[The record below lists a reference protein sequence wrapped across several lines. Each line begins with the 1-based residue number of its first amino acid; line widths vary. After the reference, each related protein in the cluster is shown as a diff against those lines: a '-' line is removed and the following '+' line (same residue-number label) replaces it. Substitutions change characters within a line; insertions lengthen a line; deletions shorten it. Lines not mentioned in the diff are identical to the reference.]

1 MVDVVLSP
9 DALRAFA
16 VFAEHRNFTR
26 AATELAISQPAL
38 HVKVRKLGDA
48 LGRPLYRREGR
59 KLELT
64 PDGEAVARFANR
76 LDRET
81 AGFLAGL
88 RADDDTRPVVLA
100 AGEGA
105 YLYLLGDAVRRLA
118 DRAGSRLRLLTAG
131 TTDMLAAV
139 RTGRASLGVGVL
151 DTLPDDLDTV
161 ALASYPQVA
170 LLPAGHP
177 LARRRALGL
186 RDLDGERLVVPP
198 PGRPHRV
205 ALERALRSAGTDWTV
220 AVEADGWPLMAHF
233 AGLGI
238 GVALVNGLVT
248 PPAGTAARPVRDLP
262 SIAYHAVHARGPL
275 DPRTAEL
282 LDTIRA
288 ALP

>member
-1 MVDVVLSP
+1 MADVVLSP

-118 DRAGSRLRLLTAG
+118 DRAGSRLRLLTVG

-170 LLPAGHP
+170 LLPSGHP

>member
-1 MVDVVLSP
+1 MADVVLSP

-118 DRAGSRLRLLTAG
+118 DRAGSRLRLLTVG

-170 LLPAGHP
+170 LLPSGHP

-248 PPAGTAARPVRDLP
+248 PPAGTAARPVCDLP

>member
-118 DRAGSRLRLLTAG
+118 DRAGSRLRLLTVG

-170 LLPAGHP
+170 LLPSGHP

>member
-1 MVDVVLSP
+1 MADVVLSP

-118 DRAGSRLRLLTAG
+118 DRAGSRLRLLTVG

-151 DTLPDDLDTV
+151 DTIPDDLDTV

-170 LLPAGHP
+170 LLPSGHP